1 VAQKTSSYSFVQFS
15 LLFFLPLLS
24 AVFILVNYDY
34 SAMLVE
40 DTLAVFIPDII
51 CLGGGKSLKTY
62 NPPKRLANCMQSLT
76 GKFFPSFM

>member
-51 CLGGGKSLKTY
+51 CWGGEIAKKLQFSPNGWQTVCS
-62 NPPKRLANCMQSLT
+62 R
-76 GKFFPSFM
+76 